1 MKIIENYKKPTPPK
15 WRKAGDFALIAL
27 PVLEAQLNTM
37 PDINEWYKWTLMT
50 TIILFKLWTNTQVE
64 NNENNES
71 K

>member
-50 TIILFKLWTNTQVE
+50 TIILFKLWTNTQVIKDETE
-64 NNENNES
+64 NQ
-71 K
+71 